1 MLNDKAVMK
10 KSATEIPQA
19 SVISVESGLK
29 AFLAERRIAEKEM
42 KKLLMALVVAAPVAF
57 GLGAVNGAEA
67 KTQVNIYLG
76 VPHYSYQVGPD
87 YVFRK
92 GHGWY
97 RPGRHMNRLSCNEA
111 RRIVRNRGYNNIV
124 ARNCSGGTYVF
135 RAVRNHRVAIIYVNA
150 RTGAVWRG

>member
-1 MLNDKAVMK
+1 
-10 KSATEIPQA
+10 
-19 SVISVESGLK
+19 
-29 AFLAERRIAEKEM
+29 M
-42 KKLLMALVVAAPVAF
+42 KKLLMALVVAAPVAL
-57 GLGAVNGAEA
+57 GLGGMNAAEA

-87 YVFRK
+87 YVYRK

-97 RPGRHMNRLSCNEA
+97 RSAHRIGRLSCRQA
-111 RRIVRNRGYNNIV
+111 RRMVSNRGYRNVV

-135 RAVRNHRVAIIYVNA
+135 RAVRNHRVSILYVNA

>member
-1 MLNDKAVMK
+1 
-10 KSATEIPQA
+10 
-19 SVISVESGLK
+19 
-29 AFLAERRIAEKEM
+29 M

-57 GLGAVNGAEA
+57 GLGGVNAAEA
-67 KTQVNIYLG
+67 KTTVNIYLG

-97 RPGRHMNRLSCNEA
+97 LPGRHFNRLSCGEA
-111 RRIVRNRGYNNIV
+111 RQIIRGHGYRDIV

-135 RAVRNHRVAIIYVNA
+135 RAVRNNRLAIVYVSA